1 MIPKRVR
8 SMVSSKK
15 RKSLRGALIIA
26 GCTVAGTL
34 ACLAVSLAFTW
45 YTSRH
50 LSDEAL
56 RQGLF
61 NATVLPIIL
70 AGPLFLYISGLTRQL
85 IIANRRLAIIAATDS
100 LTAVLNRGA
109 FSARVDGWLAALGGD
124 EAENTGA
131 LLVID
136 ADHFKKINDEYGH
149 MQGDEALKVIAR
161 AIQSAVRSRDWVG
174 RLGGEEFG
182 VFLPGA
188 STRSAEEIA
197 ERVRT
202 SVSSVAFSPK
212 GKKVPLSVSVGCTTF
227 VKPVDFSEVFRIADE
242 QLYRAKSA
250 GRNRVVSAHL
260 RSGWASSVAP
270 VLH

>member
-1 MIPKRVR
+1 
-8 SMVSSKK
+8 MVSSKR
-15 RKSLRGALIIA
+15 RKSLLGALIIA
-26 GCTVAGTL
+26 GCTLAGTL
-34 ACLAVSLAFTW
+34 ACLAVSLTFTW

-70 AGPLFLYISGLTRQL
+70 AGPLFLYISGLTREL

-109 FSARVDGWLAALGGD
+109 FSARVDGWLTALGGD

-131 LLVID
+131 MLVID
-136 ADHFKKINDEYGH
+136 ADHFKKINDGH
-149 MQGDEALKVIAR
+149 GHIHGDEALKIIAR
-161 AIQSAVRSRDWVG
+161 AIQSSVRSRDLVG

-188 STRSAEEIA
+188 SPRSAHEIA

-202 SVSSVAFSPK
+202 SVNSVPFSPN
-212 GKKVPLSVSVGCTTF
+212 GEKVPLSVSVGCATF
-227 VKPVDFSEVFRIADE
+227 VKPVSFSEVFRTADE

-260 RSGWASSVAP
+260 QVGRLSSAAP